1 MRFDGSSPW
10 RVAAEYVCTENFARR
25 CRDRAARAAAARAAG
40 RKARDEREQ
49 RRAQVGVELHGRP
62 VPREEK
68 IEMPE
73 LPEVEITR
81 RCLEPWLLHRKI
93 ARVRTTPNSYFFLTP
108 PTQLVRRLRGRSV
121 QELLRYGKYLIAILD
136 DGSRLLLHLGMTGQ
150 LFVEPAQNPR
160 LAPSAAGAARQ
171 TSPRAAA
178 LCKARVRLDQHTHIC
193 VEFEDRGPKVFFRD
207 VRKFGKV
214 GWLAPGAQDLRVTRL
229 GVDALCAT
237 AQALQAAARTRR
249 IPVKSLLLDQTVL
262 AGVGNIYADEALF
275 MARIDPRRPAQRL
288 TQAECVRLVRAL
300 RRVLARAIELGGS
313 SIRDYVQPDGADGR
327 YQTQRKVYQKR
338 GQPCLRC
345 KTPIQRIVL
354 AQRATHFCPACQK

>member
-1 MRFDGSSPW
+1 MAVRRGALQPDAWESKILH
-10 RVAAEYVCTENFARR
+10 AMR
-25 CRDRAARAAAARAAG
+25 CRDCAARVAAARAAD

-49 RRAQVGVELHGRP
+49 RRAQVGAELHCRP
-62 VPREEK
+62 VPRAEK

-81 RCLEPWLLHRKI
+81 RCLEPWLLQRKI

-121 QELLRYGKYLIAILD
+121 QELLRHGKYLIAILD

-150 LFVEPAQNPR
+150 LFVESAQNPR
-160 LAPSAAGAARQ
+160 LAPSAAGVATALP
-171 TSPRAAA
+171 TGPGAAA
-178 LCKARVRLDQHTHIC
+178 PRVRVDSHTHLC

-214 GWLAPGAQDLRVTRL
+214 RWLAPGVQDLRVTRL

-237 AQALQAAARTRR
+237 AQVLQAAARTRR
-249 IPVKSLLLDQTVL
+249 IPIKSLLLDQTVL

-300 RRVLARAIELGGS
+300 RQVLVRAIELGGS
-313 SIRDYVQPDGADGR
+313 SIRDYVQPDGTDGR